1 MSPTLASIALSA
13 GLPIVEKVLAGRL
26 GDSAGQLAGQVI
38 RAVAE
43 AAGTTPDAVDQMATE
58 NPGRVIDALREVE
71 RRTPE
76 MLALYA
82 ADAQLQLAAL
92 AADQDEPLWARLWRP
107 LGMYFI
113 MALWSWNAVIL
124 HVANA
129 IWKIALPPM
138 PWDILLGLS
147 GLYFS
152 LYMGGHTVKDIVS
165 KWTGAAK

>member
-1 MSPTLASIALSA
+1 MTPLATIAMSA
-13 GLPIVEKVLAGRL
+13 GLPIVEKVLSRRL
-26 GDSAGQLAGQVI
+26 GDGAGQLATEFLRSI
-38 RAVAE
+38 AE
-43 AAGTTPDAVDQMATE
+43 AAGTTPDAVEQLAAE
-58 NPGRVIDALREVE
+58 NPGRVIDAMREVE
-71 RRTPE
+71 RKSPE
-76 MLALYA
+76 MMALYA

-113 MALWSWNAVIL
+113 MTLWLWNAVIL

-129 IWKIALPPM
+129 AWKIALPPM

-165 KWTGAAK
+165 KWTGAKE

>member
-1 MSPTLASIALSA
+1 MSPLASMALSA
-13 GLPIVEKVLAGRL
+13 GLPIVEKVLSGRL
-26 GDSAGQLAGQVI
+26 GDGAGQLAAQVL
-38 RAVAE
+38 RSVAE
-43 AAGTTPDAVDQMATE
+43 AAGTTPDAVEDLAAA
-58 NPGRVIDALREVE
+58 NPGRVIDAMREVE
-71 RRTPE
+71 RKTPE
-76 MLALYA
+76 IMALYA

-107 LGMYFI
+107 FGMYFI
-113 MALWSWNAVIL
+113 MFLWAWNAMVL

>member
-1 MSPTLASIALSA
+1 MSPLAAIALNA
-13 GLPIVEKVLAGRL
+13 GLPIVEKVLSGRL
-26 GDSAGQLAGQVI
+26 GDAGGQLATQVI
-38 RAVAE
+38 RSIAESAGVTPASLEPLAE
-43 AAGTTPDAVDQMATE
+43 AE
-58 NPGRVIDALREVE
+58 PGRVIDAMREVE
-71 RRTPE
+71 RKSPE
-76 MLALYA
+76 MMALYA

-113 MALWSWNAVIL
+113 MALWLWNAVIL

-129 IWKIALPPM
+129 AWKIALPPM

-165 KWTGAAK
+165 KWTGARE